1 MLNFVPATKKRGLH
15 WTAYAAL
22 RQPISKALRV
32 LEVLLYIHAVVE
44 YADHNNLGFSA
55 SSVKNDMA
63 TLAKLFVS
71 WFYIFCIAPNLRL
84 SSKEPESIVK
94 LLEVL
99 VALTSPPPLSGKA
112 ANINYV
118 FSSASLKKIA

>member
-1 MLNFVPATKKRGLH
+1 MPQSA
-15 WTAYAAL
+15 
-22 RQPISKALRV
+22 ALRV

-55 SSVKNDMA
+55 GSVKNDMA

-71 WFYIFCIAPNLRL
+71 WFYIFCIAANLRL

-118 FSSASLKKIA
+118 FSGGRGEQKWRH

>member
-1 MLNFVPATKKRGLH
+1 MLVDETSMPANKLL
-15 WTAYAAL
+15 W
-22 RQPISKALRV
+22 V
-32 LEVLLYIHAVVE
+32 LEVLFYIHAIVE

-94 LLEVL
+94 LLEVF
-99 VALTSPPPLSGKA
+99 VALTPSPLLSGKA

-118 FSSASLKKIA
+118 FSGGRGEQKWRH